1 MRIGE
6 AMSRDAITPALPRRP
21 ASVRRQPLAPVT
33 DAITACWQAVVRHRA
48 RRRDE
53 HFLLSQPDYILRD
66 IGIGR
71 GEIESAVRGRRRN

>member
-1 MRIGE
+1 MRHDTTT
-6 AMSRDAITPALPRRP
+6 SALPRRP
-21 ASVRRQPLAPVT
+21 AAVRRQPLAPVT
-33 DAITACWQAVVRHRA
+33 DAITACWSAILRHRA

-71 GEIESAVRGRRRN
+71 GEIEAAVRGRPRR

>member
-1 MRIGE
+1 MRHDTII
-6 AMSRDAITPALPRRP
+6 SALPRRP
-21 ASVRRQPLAPVT
+21 AAVRRQPLAPVT
-33 DAITACWQAVVRHRA
+33 DAISACWNAVVSHRA

-71 GEIESAVRGRRRN
+71 GEIEAAVRGRRRG